1 MRVRKEHHLNCI
13 DCGREF
19 IAYSSKGLRCDE
31 CRTEHLR
38 RRKAAHQAT
47 YRSTNYAKA
56 KARKKMPPLSIK
68 EVLRRMERYNKE
80 NGTHLSY
87 GQYVQRMESG
97 KL

>member
-13 DCGREF
+13 DCGHEF

-47 YRSTNYAKA
+47 YRSTNYVKAKA
-56 KARKKMPPLSIK
+56 KKTTPHLTIG
-68 EVLRRMERYNKE
+68 EVLKAMERYNKTH
-80 NGTHLSY
+80 GTHLSY
-87 GQYVQRMESG
+87 GKFVSRF
-97 KL
+97 LR